1 MRVGLGSDGRG
12 LANLGRGSRG
22 LAGLRSDAVGSPASG
37 SLASGA
43 VAASIFFYTRKK
55 REEWMTGGLHMS
67 GRVIPVLMPSNQ
79 TQARDEF
86 ILQTKY

>member
-1 MRVGLGSDGRG
+1 MRAGRGSNGRGLAGLGSDGRG
-12 LANLGRGSRG
+12 LADLGRGSRG
-22 LAGLRSDAVGSPASG
+22 LARLRSDAVGSPASG

-67 GRVIPVLMPSNQ
+67 GGLSSFN
-79 TQARDEF
+79 A
-86 ILQTKY
+86 LQPNTG